1 MDMQQAYKAAEK
13 TRVTWFSMSVA
24 GLALEII
31 GLVLL
36 MRGSTVPGAICAGIG
51 LLWWLVIKSV
61 GNRRYG
67 KLCAGLAVRYGLGMD
82 DAQALPIQKGEDPG
96 FPTDVM
102 LPPGQSASCR
112 PLFMHPHRGT
122 VGGAPVLLC
131 EATVGYDAR
140 NYVSGTLAA
149 LSVRCGLPAALAL
162 YGKPYGGVPVS
173 AFKDLTNVDTGDGQY
188 LLLARPKAAFAQP
201 VLDALAQFDEKHDKK
216 AVLRIEDDRIVLF
229 LPNQFYSGTWG
240 LARPMPQD
248 AVEVSP
254 LPALDDLA
262 ALLKQLTARPEEA

>member
-51 LLWWLVIKSV
+51 
-61 GNRRYG
+61 R
-67 KLCAGLAVRYGLGMD
+67 LCGLAVRYGLGMD